1 MIPGTQSWAESA
13 GSRLGVEHVGK
24 GGEHHLLGEE
34 EREEDPVACLGICHP
49 SPSHPDQE
57 VTFLREQK
65 LSQRKLKRC

>member
-1 MIPGTQSWAESA
+1 MILGTQSWAESA

-24 GGEHHLLGEE
+24 GGEHLLGEE

-57 VTFLREQK
+57 VTFLRGQK
-65 LSQRKLKRC
+65 LSQSKLKRC